1 MAQQQLV
8 AKRIERQEKAKV
20 SHGSAVAYGEE
31 RVNGERER
39 EGGERVKVYI
49 SEK

>member
-1 MAQQQLV
+1 MSHGLV
-8 AKRIERQEKAKV
+8 A
-20 SHGSAVAYGEE
+20 AYGEE
-31 RVNGERER
+31 RVNGERAR

>member
-8 AKRIERQEKAKV
+8 AKSVEWQERAKV
-20 SHGSAVAYGEE
+20 SHGLAVAYGVE
-31 RVNGERER
+31 RVNGEGEH
-39 EGGERVKVYI
+39 EGGERVRVYI

>member
-1 MAQQQLV
+1 M
-8 AKRIERQEKAKV
+8 AKRVERQERAKV
-20 SHGSAVAYGEE
+20 SHGSTVVYGEE

-49 SEK
+49 SKK